1 MDGDGRILE
10 MAATGMPYAKM
21 AEKLGTSFWRIYK
34 ACRRH
39 GVDRRRRLSEE
50 RQQAIISDIIAGAN
64 RSAIAASYGI
74 HKSTVTRLASRDL
87 EREATTAETLEV
99 EFVHL
104 SRARRCPH
112 CGSAVVTSPCV
123 SCLSRGKMQ

>member
-50 RQQAIISDIIAGAN
+50 RQQAI
-64 RSAIAASYGI
+64 IAASYGI